1 MAQVRWKKI
10 LEGKRMHMRRTERA
24 GYGRV
29 ALKAPS
35 GGKTQFYP
43 LSGLGGMAVKDFT
56 TLTKENNFSS
66 FSQT

>member
-1 MAQVRWKKI
+1 
-10 LEGKRMHMRRTERA
+10 MRRTERA

-43 LSGLGGMAVKDFT
+43 LSGLGGMAVKGFT